1 MRQQVQL
8 TVLIGLVIVLAVV
21 GYRMLFGDAGALEL
35 MVVSARGAAV
45 SGDGSGES
53 VALTTGDLIGV
64 DDVINTDHAGAAALQ
79 YGNGAQ
85 LMLAQSTRMKVLE
98 ANSVG
103 VRIELDRGEV
113 TARVRAGAPPL
124 KISNRGHTIGAT
136 DADFTVMVSREGGL
150 SAASQRGDLRL
161 SGFDGIQEVGAGS
174 AIHTDRQRGAV
185 LRAIS
190 ESLLLDV
197 EWPIDE
203 PTRSPEVEVSGVTG
217 PYATVTVG
225 EGPDA
230 VRVRADRDGRFRATI
245 GIAEG
250 KNEVMLKVRD
260 ITGREAIQVQTVR
273 RDSTAPVIEAAEVVW
288 GP

>member
-1 MRQQVQL
+1 M
-8 TVLIGLVIVLAVV
+8 GLVIILAVV
-21 GYRMLFGDAGALEL
+21 GYRMLFGEADALEL
-35 MVVSARGAAV
+35 MVVSARGAVV
-45 SGDGSGES
+45 SGDGSDES
-53 VALTTGDLIGV
+53 ATLSTGDLVGV
-64 DDVINTDHAGAAALQ
+64 DDVITTDHAGAAALQ

-85 LMLAQSTRMKVLE
+85 LMLAQATTMKVLE

-103 VRIELDRGEV
+103 VQIELDRGEV

-124 KISNRGHTIGAT
+124 NISNRGRTVGAT
-136 DADFTVMVSREGGL
+136 DADFTVMVGREGGL
-150 SAASQRGDLRL
+150 SAASQRGSLGL
-161 SGFDGIQEVGAGS
+161 SGFGEIQGVDAGTEV
-174 AIHTDRQRGAV
+174 HTDGQQGAV
-185 LRAIS
+185 LSAVS

-225 EGPDA
+225 EGRDA
-230 VRVRADRDGRFRATI
+230 VRVRADRDGRFRATV
-245 GIAEG
+245 GLAEG

-260 ITGREAIQVQTVR
+260 ITGREATQVQTVR